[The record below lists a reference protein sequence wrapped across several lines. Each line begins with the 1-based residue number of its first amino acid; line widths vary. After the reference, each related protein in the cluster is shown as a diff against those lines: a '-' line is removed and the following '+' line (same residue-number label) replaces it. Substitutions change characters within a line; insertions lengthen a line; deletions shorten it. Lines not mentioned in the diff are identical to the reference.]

1 MVRLQVN
8 LLGKF
13 CASRGEQELV
23 AFRSGKVKE
32 LLCYLL
38 LHHERE
44 HAREV
49 LAARM
54 WGECT
59 TPLSKKY
66 LRQALW
72 QIHQGLRDLECES
85 AGPLHADAES
95 VRLDLSEG
103 IDLDVENIERAFQK
117 ANNLPA
123 SRLDEGT
130 AEGLHR
136 AVALYRG
143 ELLPGCYLDWCLYH
157 RERLQNMYLT
167 MLDTLMAYSELHAQY
182 ESGKELG
189 ERSLKEDPARERT
202 YVRLMRLDFLS
213 GDRGGAL
220 RRFQKCEAALREE
233 LNVRPSRTTLD
244 LCEQIRSD
252 TLSAP
257 VGASSPICAVP
268 SPDADIADAKHAED
282 PALPLQKRLENIRAL
297 LVRMRQRI
305 QLDIKAVDDAISL
318 RDHTR

>member
-1 MVRLQVN
+1 MARLQVT

-49 LAARM
+49 LAAQM

-72 QIHQGLRDLECES
+72 QIHQGLRDAECDS
-85 AGPLHADAES
+85 CGPLHADTES
-95 VRLDLSEG
+95 VRLDLSAG
-103 IDLDVENIERAFQK
+103 IDLDVENIERAFQR
-117 ANNLPA
+117 ASSIPA
-123 SRLDEGT
+123 SRLDEST
-130 AEGLHR
+130 AEALHR

-143 ELLPGCYLDWCLYH
+143 ELLPGCYLDCCLYH

-167 MLDTLMAYSELHAQY
+167 MLDTLMAYSELHGQY
-182 ESGKELG
+182 GAGRELG

-202 YVRLMRLDFLS
+202 YVRLMRLDFFS
-213 GDRGGAL
+213 GDRDSAL
-220 RRFQKCEAALREE
+220 RRFQKCEAALRQE
-233 LNVRPSRTTLD
+233 LNVRPSRRTLE

-252 TLSAP
+252 SLAVPATLGSTVPAELSA
-257 VGASSPICAVP
+257 
-268 SPDADIADAKHAED
+268 IAESKCVED
-282 PALPLQKRLENIRAL
+282 PTLPLLTRLENIRAL

-318 RDHTR
+318 RDHSR

>member
-13 CASRGEQELV
+13 CASRGDQELI

-49 LAARM
+49 LAAQM

-72 QIHQGLRDLECES
+72 QIHQGLRDAECEC
-85 AGPLHADAES
+85 AGPLHTDTES

-103 IDLDVENIERAFQK
+103 IDLDVDGVERAFQK
-117 ANNLPA
+117 ASNVPA
-123 SRLDEGT
+123 NRLDEKA

-167 MLDTLMAYSELHAQY
+167 MLDTLMAYSELHGQY
-182 ESGKELG
+182 ETGKELG

-202 YVRLMRLDFLS
+202 YVRLMRLDFFS

-220 RRFQKCEAALREE
+220 RRFQKCEAALRGE
-233 LNVRPSRTTLD
+233 LNVRPSRTTLE
-244 LCEQIRSD
+244 LCEQIRMD
-252 TLSAP
+252 NLPAP
-257 VGASSPICAVP
+257 SGATPQRCAAP
-268 SPDADIADAKHAED
+268 SEDGTEADAKSAED
-282 PALPLQKRLENIRAL
+282 PALPLQTRLEHLRAL
-297 LVRMRQRI
+297 LVRVRQRI

>member
-1 MVRLQVN
+1 MVRLQVK

-13 CASRGEQELV
+13 CASRGEQELA

-49 LAARM
+49 LAAQM

-72 QIHQGLRDLECES
+72 QIHQGLRDPACDSL
-85 AGPLHADAES
+85 GPLHADSES
-95 VRLDLSEG
+95 VRLDLSAG
-103 IDLDVENIERAFQK
+103 IDLDVEFIEKAFHKASNI
-117 ANNLPA
+117 PA
-123 SRLDEGT
+123 SQLDEST
-130 AEGLHR
+130 AEALQR
-136 AVALYRG
+136 AVELYRG

-167 MLDTLMAYSELHAQY
+167 MLDLLMAYSELHSQY
-182 ESGKELG
+182 AAGKEFG
-189 ERSLKEDPARERT
+189 ERSLQEDPARERT
-202 YVRLMRLDFLS
+202 YVRLMRLDCLS
-213 GDRGGAL
+213 GDRAGAL
-220 RRFQKCEAALREE
+220 RRFQKCAAALREE
-233 LNVRPSRTTLD
+233 LDVSPSRSTLE

-252 TLSAP
+252 NLP
-257 VGASSPICAVP
+257 VPARAGSIAT
-268 SPDADIADAKHAED
+268 PDLVCPAELKCQED
-282 PALPLQKRLENIRAL
+282 PTLPLQTRLENIRAL

-318 RDHTR
+318 RDISR

>member
-1 MVRLQVN
+1 MARLQVN
-8 LLGKF
+8 LFGKF
-13 CASRGEQELV
+13 CASRGEQEV
-23 AFRSGKVKE
+23 IGFRSGKVKE

-49 LAARM
+49 LAAQM

-72 QIHQGLRDLECES
+72 QIHQGLRDPECD
-85 AGPLHADAES
+85 APGPLHADAES
-95 VRLDLSEG
+95 VRLDLSPG
-103 IDLDVENIERAFQK
+103 IELDVDNVERAFHK
-117 ANNLPA
+117 ASNIPA
-123 SRLDEGT
+123 SQLDEST
-130 AEGLHR
+130 AQALQR

-143 ELLPGCYLDWCLYH
+143 ELLPGCYMDWCLYH
-157 RERLQNMYLT
+157 RERLQNMHLT
-167 MLDTLMAYSELHAQY
+167 MLDTLMAYCELHRQY
-182 ESGKELG
+182 ADGKEFG

-213 GDRGGAL
+213 GDRAGAL

-233 LNVRPSRTTLD
+233 LNVRPSRSTLE

-252 TLSAP
+252 NL
-257 VGASSPICAVP
+257 AVP
-268 SPDADIADAKHAED
+268 AAPDRTASNDFAAEETKCVED
-282 PALPLQKRLENIRAL
+282 PMLPLQTRLENIRAL

-305 QLDIKAVDDAISL
+305 QLDIKAVEDAISL
-318 RDHTR
+318 GDQSR